1 MSDEN
6 PPTSSSPGEPTPTPD
21 EGVAPSEETAPQEP
35 VAAPVAEEPEAT
47 PLAAE
52 EKKSG
57 RGRLLA
63 IIAAVVVVVLVLG
76 GLGYFLFLKSD
87 NHKLTTPST
96 AGSMKRDT
104 AREKTLSTE
113 LNQAEQ
119 QFKTQGQDKGAGI
132 SYVKSAVYNQTDT
145 KRGPAGSLV
154 FLGAKLKKD
163 QSPSKWVADR
173 FTKQAKSNG
182 LTITKIDPGDS
193 GTKAIC
199 ASVTSPQKVAIC
211 AWATHDTIGELVPT
225 VPGYDAK
232 SLSKIMLALRKD
244 VEQSQ

>member
-35 VAAPVAEEPEAT
+35 VAGETTPPLAAPVAEEPEAT
-47 PLAAE
+47 PSAAE

-57 RGRLLA
+57 RGKLLA

-119 QFKTQGQDKGAGI
+119 QFKTEG
-132 SYVKSAVYNQTDT
+132 
-145 KRGPAGSLV
+145 
-154 FLGAKLKKD
+154 
-163 QSPSKWVADR
+163 
-173 FTKQAKSNG
+173 
-182 LTITKIDPGDS
+182 
-193 GTKAIC
+193 
-199 ASVTSPQKVAIC
+199 
-211 AWATHDTIGELVPT
+211 
-225 VPGYDAK
+225 
-232 SLSKIMLALRKD
+232 
-244 VEQSQ
+244 